1 MVTSKQIKEKF
12 RDYRRSFKHSW
23 QLFKASRIGMFGLI
37 IMLIFIFIAL
47 ISPFLGLRHPS
58 DWWAPDEDI
67 IDIEGYFNSVDGV
80 GTKGIF
86 NQRFGYRLK
95 PLGVM
100 GFGER
105 LYVGGGNDTDSYG
118 VYAYDPQDGRREWH
132 ASPFETDS
140 AVSTDIVVKNFG
152 SIQNPDDAEIR
163 LFFGCED
170 GIMYVLEDE
179 FSTPMNPAYHTEYPP
194 TGSYRWEYQLDGSV
208 VEKIA
213 VHANNSRM
221 MGATAEFDSNDMFFA
236 STTSGTLYAFMGPE
250 YYYDIANATGYYLPP
265 VEIWHFNLSN
275 YSLTAPIVSEDG
287 QYVYVGSKDGKL
299 YGLLA
304 ETGAGIA
311 DWADYYEVSDSDWSS
326 DPVCVGNPPVIYA
339 TTDDGYLH
347 SIWGING
354 TARTGW
360 ENGFEIINSAGEED
374 GGKLTTPTVSS
385 DGGTIMFGSST
396 GYFFSVASDLPASG
410 YPNLDF
416 DTRIGTLGTEIIV
429 TPYYDA
435 LYSRQTY
442 IVANNL
448 NGTASDHSDD
458 FTILY
463 CLDQQANITWRKTL
477 DGIVLATPISYNPA
491 GLRDHLY
498 NADVVIATVN
508 MEPDGTTL
516 SEGRLYSF
524 ASTGENKSPLPP
536 TWATSDKP
544 ASGNSYL
551 LGTDDRGHD
560 ILSQTLLGSR
570 IALLVG
576 FLSAAFSIGIGV
588 VIGLVSGYYGGN
600 VDAVLMRFTDVILVL
615 PALPLLIVFA
625 AMMSPSIWNIIFIIA
640 ILGWGGVARVIRSE
654 VLSLKERPFID
665 SARVTG
671 ASKSR
676 IMFKHIAPN
685 VFPLAL
691 LYMTFA
697 ISGAILYEAAL
708 SFIGLGDPTTV
719 TWGMMLNYVQHSN
732 ALEAWW
738 WLLPPGICITLVCLA
753 FFLLGRAFDEIVN
766 PRLRR
771 R

>member
-1 MVTSKQIKEKF
+1 MVTSKQLKEKV
-12 RDYRRSFKHSW
+12 RDYRRALKHSW
-23 QLFKASRIGMFGLI
+23 VLFKASRIGLFGLV
-37 IMLIFIFIAL
+37 IMTIFIVIAL
-47 ISPFLGLRHPS
+47 ISPFLGLRHPT

-67 IDIEGYFNSVDGV
+67 IDIEGYFNDVDGL
-80 GTKGIF
+80 GTKGVF
-86 NQRFGYRLK
+86 SHRFGYRLR

-100 GFGER
+100 GYGER
-105 LYVGGGNDTDSYG
+105 LYVGGGDDTGYSDHG
-118 VYAYDPQDGRREWH
+118 VYAYDPQDGSREWNLF
-132 ASPFETDS
+132 PFETFS
-140 AVSTDIVVKNFG
+140 PVSTDIVVENFG
-152 SIQNPDDAEIR
+152 SVQNPDDADVR

-170 GIMYVLEDE
+170 GKIYVLKDD
-179 FSTPMNPAYHTEYPP
+179 FTGVRSQYPP
-194 TGSYRWEYQLDGSV
+194 DVPYPYRWESQLDGAIV
-208 VEKIA
+208 GRLAI
-213 VHANNSRM
+213 HANNSRM
-221 MGATAEFDSNDMFFA
+221 YGLLSEFNSNDMFFA
-236 STTSGTLYAFMGPE
+236 STTSGSLYAFLGPQ
-250 YYYDIANATGYYLPP
+250 YIWDAPNSTFIMVPP
-265 VEIWHFNLSN
+265 IELWHMQLSN
-275 YSLTAPIVSEDG
+275 TSLTSPVVSEDG
-287 QYVYVGSKDGKL
+287 QYVYVGSRDGQL

-304 ETGAGIA
+304 ATGVQIT
-311 DWADYYEVSDSDWSS
+311 DWAGSYEVSTIHWSS
-326 DPVCVGNPPVIYA
+326 DPVCVGQPPVIYA
-339 TTDDGYLH
+339 TTDNGYLH
-347 SIWGING
+347 SINGLDG
-354 TARTGW
+354 TARAGW
-360 ENGFEIINSAGEED
+360 EDGFEIVNSAGEVD
-374 GGKLTTPTVSS
+374 GGNFTTPTVST
-385 DGGTIMFGSST
+385 DGNTIMFGSST
-396 GYFFSVASDLPASG
+396 GYFFSVDSDLPSSG

-416 DTRIGTLGTEIIV
+416 NTALGTLGTEVMV

-435 LYSRQTY
+435 LFSRQTY
-442 IVANNL
+442 IIANNQ
-448 NGTASDHSDD
+448 NGTASDRSDD

-477 DGIVLATPISYNPA
+477 EGVVLAPPISYNPA
-491 GLRDHLY
+491 GLVGHLY
-498 NADVVIATVN
+498 NADVVVATVN
-508 MEPDGTTL
+508 IEPDGTL
-516 SEGRLYSF
+516 SEGLIYSF

-544 ASGNSYL
+544 QSGNSYL

-576 FLSAAFSIGIGV
+576 FLSAAFSIGIGI

-708 SFIGLGDPTTV
+708 SFIGLGDPTTI

-738 WLLPPGICITLVCLA
+738 WLLPPGISITLVCLA

>member
-1 MVTSKQIKEKF
+1 MGPQYIWDPINSTFYLS
-12 RDYRRSFKHSW
+12 
-23 QLFKASRIGMFGLI
+23 
-37 IMLIFIFIAL
+37 
-47 ISPFLGLRHPS
+47 SP
-58 DWWAPDEDI
+58 
-67 IDIEGYFNSVDGV
+67 IE
-80 GTKGIF
+80 
-86 NQRFGYRLK
+86 L
-95 PLGVM
+95 
-100 GFGER
+100 
-105 LYVGGGNDTDSYG
+105 
-118 VYAYDPQDGRREWH
+118 WH
-132 ASPFETDS
+132 A
-140 AVSTDIVVKNFG
+140 
-152 SIQNPDDAEIR
+152 Q
-163 LFFGCED
+163 
-170 GIMYVLEDE
+170 
-179 FSTPMNPAYHTEYPP
+179 
-194 TGSYRWEYQLDGSV
+194 
-208 VEKIA
+208 
-213 VHANNSRM
+213 
-221 MGATAEFDSNDMFFA
+221 
-236 STTSGTLYAFMGPE
+236 
-250 YYYDIANATGYYLPP
+250 
-265 VEIWHFNLSN
+265 LSN
-275 YSLTAPIVSEDG
+275 HSLTAPVISEDG
-287 QYVYVGSKDGKL
+287 LYVYVGSRDGML

-304 ETGAGIA
+304 ATGVQIT
-311 DWADYYEVSDSDWSS
+311 DWAGAYEVTTSHWSS
-326 DPVCVGNPPVIYA
+326 DPVCVGMPPVLYA

-347 SIWGING
+347 SINGVDG
-354 TARTGW
+354 TARNGW
-360 ENGFEIINSAGEED
+360 EDGFEIINSAGEVD
-374 GGKLTTPTVSS
+374 GGNFTTPSVST
-385 DGGTIMFGSST
+385 DGGTIIFGSST
-396 GYFFSVASDLPASG
+396 GHFFSVDSNLPSSG

-416 DTRIGTLGTEIIV
+416 DTTVITPGTEILV

-435 LYSRQTY
+435 LFSRQMY
-442 IVANNL
+442 IVANNP
-448 NGTASDHSDD
+448 NGTPSDRSND
-458 FTILY
+458 FSILY
-463 CLDQQANITWRKTL
+463 CLDQQANVTWRQTL
-477 DGIVLATPISYNPA
+477 DGVVLASPISYNPA
-491 GLRDHLY
+491 GLADHNY
-498 NADVVIATVN
+498 NADVVVATVKFESN
-508 MEPDGTTL
+508 GTL
-516 SEGRLYSF
+516 SEGIMYSF

-576 FLSAAFSIGIGV
+576 FLSAGFSISIGL

-685 VFPLAL
+685 VFPYAL

-697 ISGAILYEAAL
+697 ISGAILFEAAL
-708 SFIGLGDPTTV
+708 SFIGLGDPSTIS
-719 TWGMMLNYVQHSN
+719 WGMMLNYVQHSN

>member
-1 MVTSKQIKEKF
+1 
-12 RDYRRSFKHSW
+12 
-23 QLFKASRIGMFGLI
+23 
-37 IMLIFIFIAL
+37 
-47 ISPFLGLRHPS
+47 
-58 DWWAPDEDI
+58 
-67 IDIEGYFNSVDGV
+67 
-80 GTKGIF
+80 
-86 NQRFGYRLK
+86 
-95 PLGVM
+95 M

-105 LYVGGGNDTDSYG
+105 LYVGGGDDTGFSDYG
-118 VYAYDPQDGRREWH
+118 VYAYDPQDGSREWNLY
-132 ASPFETDS
+132 PFETNS
-140 AVSTDIVVKNFG
+140 PVSTDVVVENFG
-152 SIQNPDDAEIR
+152 SVQNPADAEIR

-170 GIMYVLEDE
+170 GKIYVLEDE
-179 FSTPMNPAYHTEYPP
+179 FGSLRSEYPP
-194 TGSYRWEYQLDGSV
+194 DVPFPYRWEYQLDGSV
-208 VEKIA
+208 VEKLAI
-213 VHANNSRM
+213 HSNNSRM
-221 MGATAEFDSNDMFFA
+221 MVGGTAEFDGNDMFFA

-250 YYYDIANATGYYLPP
+250 YYWDFANATGYYLPP
-265 VEIWHFNLSN
+265 VEIWHINLSN
-275 YSLTAPIVSEDG
+275 SSLTSPVVSEDG
-287 QYVYVGSKDGKL
+287 QYVYVGSRDGNL

-304 ETGAGIA
+304 ATGVEIT
-311 DWADYYEVSDSDWSS
+311 DWAGPYAVSGNHWSS
-326 DPVCVGNPPVIYA
+326 EPVCVGIPPVIYA
-339 TTDDGYLH
+339 ATDDGYLH
-347 SIWGING
+347 SINGVDG
-354 TARTGW
+354 TARSGW
-360 ENGFEIINSAGEED
+360 DDGFEIVNSAGEVD
-374 GGKLTTPTVSS
+374 GGNFTTPTVSS
-385 DGGTIMFGSST
+385 DGGTIMFGSTS

-416 DTRIGTLGTEIIV
+416 DTRLGTLGTEIFV
-429 TPYYDA
+429 TPYYDS
-435 LYSRQTY
+435 LFSRQTY
-442 IVANNL
+442 IVANNV
-448 NGTASDHSDD
+448 NGTASDRSDD

-477 DGIVLATPISYNPA
+477 EGIVMASPISYNPA
-491 GLRDHLY
+491 GLSGHLY

-508 MEPDGTTL
+508 VESDGTL
-516 SEGRLYSF
+516 SEGLIYSF

-544 ASGNSYL
+544 ESGNSYL

-560 ILSQTLLGSR
+560 IMSQTLLGSR

-576 FLSAAFSIGIGV
+576 FLSAGFSIGIGLV
-588 VIGLVSGYYGGN
+588 VGLVSGYYGGN

-685 VFPLAL
+685 VLPYAL

-697 ISGAILYEAAL
+697 ISGAILFEAAL
-708 SFIGLGDPTTV
+708 SFIGLGDPSTV

-738 WLLPPGICITLVCLA
+738 WLLPPGVCITLVCLA